1 MRSVKMTAFTPF
13 RELEMRNTP
22 SDVRRAM
29 TMVLCVAGIVS
40 ASAAR
45 PAAAPDVNQKK
56 PSVSVRTS
64 PQTGFSPLRVVIT
77 AELRGGSDDYQD
89 FYCPVIEWEWGD
101 GTRSEQR
108 VDCDPYEAGK
118 SEVRRRYTVDRTFH
132 TSGEFRVI
140 FRMKQNNKVVGS
152 GQTLLRV
159 RPGVGDRGE

>member
-1 MRSVKMTAFTPF
+1 
-13 RELEMRNTP
+13 MRNTP
-22 SDVRRAM
+22 PGLRRAM
-29 TMVLCVAGIVS
+29 TGLLCVAAMAAAG
-40 ASAAR
+40 AAR
-45 PAAAPDVNQKK
+45 ATAAHEENQKK

-77 AELRGGSDDYQD
+77 AELRGGSDDYQE

-140 FRMKQNNKVVGS
+140 FRMKQNNKTVGS
-152 GQTLLRV
+152 GQTVLRV
-159 RPGVGDRGE
+159 RPGIGDRDGWPRP